1 MEDVLETRD
10 RDDPWTKER
19 KTNRITKHI
28 CTSET
33 HHSRLVPCPPCI
45 NPTHSLFLPVLPLH
59 SPVPLPEA
67 CAHKDKTLERSS
79 CGATGTSLSFTP
91 VMTHWSQ
98 ISNDTSAISSLS
110 TDCKASAAGVQPT
123 GSTSVWMESI
133 LNKTGRKSKLWLF
146 WQIQEAELEPE
157 RWGGG
162 GGNDRALWLLLSR
175 TKCWVDD
182 VTFVLSG

>member
-19 KTNRITKHI
+19 KTHRITKHI

-33 HHSRLVPCPPCI
+33 HHSRLVRRPPSI
-45 NPTHSLFLPVLPLH
+45 NPTHSLFLPVFPLH
-59 SPVPLPEA
+59 SPEPLPEA

-91 VMTHWSQ
+91 VMTHWSLIRTQ
-98 ISNDTSAISSLS
+98 QRHHFLPEHWLQGISCRCPTYRKHFCLNGINIKQNWTKVKVVTFL
-110 TDCKASAAGVQPT
+110 TDT
-123 GSTSVWMESI
+123 GSW
-133 LNKTGRKSKLWLF
+133 TGTG
-146 WQIQEAELEPE
+146 AP
-157 RWGGG
+157 GGG